1 MIELEGKAIPEVALW
16 RAVIALAVSDATMVT
31 RPARVKGEPYS
42 RDVMAE
48 RMQGNASMREQARA
62 WLTGNSRDFRNVCEM
77 ALLDAAAVRESAQAM
92 ARRGWPPIEP
102 PKLKVKIR
110 PGRFGRPRF
119 EE

>member
-1 MIELEGKAIPEVALW
+1 MIELDGLAVPEAALW

-31 RPARVKGEPYS
+31 RPSRVPGEPYDRS
-42 RDVMAE
+42 SMAKL
-48 RMQGNASMREQARA
+48 MKGNAILREHARA
-62 WLTGNSRDFRNVCEM
+62 WLLGNSRDFRDVCEM

-92 ARRGWPPIEP
+92 ARRSWPPIEP

-110 PGRFGRPRF
+110 PDRVGRGRF